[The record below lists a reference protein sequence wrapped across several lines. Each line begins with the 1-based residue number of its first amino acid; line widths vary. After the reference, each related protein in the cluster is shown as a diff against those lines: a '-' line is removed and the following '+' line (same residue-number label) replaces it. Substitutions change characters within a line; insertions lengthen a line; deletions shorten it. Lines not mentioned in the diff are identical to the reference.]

1 MAKPSKKMLLLDAMA
16 LIYRA
21 YYGVGDNF
29 FFNSKGLNTTA
40 MNLFSSSLHRFI
52 TKEQPTHVA
61 VAFDTHAPTLRNKM
75 VDDYKAGRQEIPE
88 DIINSIPWIKKILEG
103 FRIPV
108 LELDGYEADDII
120 GTLAKQAAK
129 EDFLVYMITPD
140 KDYGQLVEENIFMYK
155 PPFRGKAEEIYGVP
169 EILAKWDIE
178 RIDQVI
184 DMLGLMGDKVDNIPG
199 IPGVGEK
206 TACKLLKQFGN
217 IENLL
222 ENTDQLKGKLK
233 EKIETNADMAR
244 MSKQL
249 ATIILDVPV
258 KYNFDDFKLEEPD
271 KEILSP
277 IFAELEFRTLGQR
290 ILGEGYNVNLTK
302 SKSGQPTLFDQPNDN
317 STVIEAEIKPA
328 GKTIKDVEH
337 DYILVNSDKAIDDLL
352 KHLNKKTLICFDT
365 ETTGVDANEAELV
378 GLSFATEAFKAYY
391 VPIDSNAEKA
401 KATVAKFKP
410 LFENE
415 KIAKV
420 AQNIKYDVL
429 MLKWYDVEVKGTLED
444 TMLAHYLLEP
454 EMRHKM
460 DLLAETYLNYTPVAI
475 EELIGKKGKK
485 QGTMRDVPV
494 EQVTEY
500 AAEDADITLQLFHY
514 LKPKIEAQKL
524 SSLYNDVEMAL
535 VPALV
540 EMEYNGFLIDKDFL
554 SDYSVILTKDILSL
568 KQKVFEQVGAEFNL
582 DSPKQLGTMLFDKM
596 EIPYKG
602 KKTKTGQYST
612 NEETLLKLAEEHSI
626 VNDILE
632 YRTSNKLKSTYVDAL
647 PTLIN
652 PKTGRIHSSF
662 NQAVAATGR
671 LSSNN
676 PNLQNIPIRTEKGRK
691 VREAFVPRNDDFT
704 ILCADYSQVELRIIA
719 ALSKDEAMIQAFKD
733 GIDIHSVT
741 ASKVYKVSVDE
752 VTGDMRRNA
761 KTVNFGIIYGISAYG
776 LSQRLK
782 IPRKEA
788 QTLIDEYFAEYPF
801 IKKYMDDMK
810 TFAKTNGY
818 VETLLGRPRRLKDI
832 NSKNATVR
840 GFAERNA
847 INSPIQGTAADLI
860 KVAMI
865 KIHKAMQ
872 QKQMQSKLILQVHDE
887 LVFDAYKTELE
898 ELRALV
904 IDNMSSAMDIAVPLV
919 VDSGTGDNWLQAH

>member
-1 MAKPSKKMLLLDAMA
+1 
-16 LIYRA
+16 
-21 YYGVGDNF
+21 
-29 FFNSKGLNTTA
+29 
-40 MNLFSSSLHRFI
+40 
-52 TKEQPTHVA
+52 
-61 VAFDTHAPTLRNKM
+61 
-75 VDDYKAGRQEIPE
+75 
-88 DIINSIPWIKKILEG
+88 
-103 FRIPV
+103 
-108 LELDGYEADDII
+108 
-120 GTLAKQAAK
+120 
-129 EDFLVYMITPD
+129 
-140 KDYGQLVEENIFMYK
+140 
-155 PPFRGKAEEIYGVP
+155 
-169 EILAKWDIE
+169 
-178 RIDQVI
+178 
-184 DMLGLMGDKVDNIPG
+184 
-199 IPGVGEK
+199 
-206 TACKLLKQFGN
+206 
-217 IENLL
+217 
-222 ENTDQLKGKLK
+222 
-233 EKIETNADMAR
+233 
-244 MSKQL
+244 
-249 ATIILDVPV
+249 
-258 KYNFDDFKLEEPD
+258 
-271 KEILSP
+271 
-277 IFAELEFRTLGQR
+277 
-290 ILGEGYNVNLTK
+290 
-302 SKSGQPTLFDQPNDN
+302 
-317 STVIEAEIKPA
+317 
-328 GKTIKDVEH
+328 
-337 DYILVNSDKAIDDLL
+337 
-352 KHLNKKTLICFDT
+352 
-365 ETTGVDANEAELV
+365 
-378 GLSFATEAFKAYY
+378 
-391 VPIDSNAEKA
+391 
-401 KATVAKFKP
+401 
-410 LFENE
+410 
-415 KIAKV
+415 
-420 AQNIKYDVL
+420 
-429 MLKWYDVEVKGTLED
+429 
-444 TMLAHYLLEP
+444 
-454 EMRHKM
+454 
-460 DLLAETYLNYTPVAI
+460 
-475 EELIGKKGKK
+475 
-485 QGTMRDVPV
+485 
-494 EQVTEY
+494 
-500 AAEDADITLQLFHY
+500 
-514 LKPKIEAQKL
+514 
-524 SSLYNDVEMAL
+524 
-535 VPALV
+535 
-540 EMEYNGFLIDKDFL
+540 
-554 SDYSVILTKDILSL
+554 
-568 KQKVFEQVGAEFNL
+568 
-582 DSPKQLGTMLFDKM
+582 
-596 EIPYKG
+596 
-602 KKTKTGQYST
+602 
-612 NEETLLKLAEEHSI
+612 
-626 VNDILE
+626 
-632 YRTSNKLKSTYVDAL
+632 L

-719 ALSKDEAMIQAFKD
+719 ALSKDEAMIKAFKD

>member
-40 MNLFSSSLHRFI
+40 MNLFTSSLHRFI
-52 TKEQPTHVA
+52 SKEQPTHIA
-61 VAFDTHAPTLRNKM
+61 VAFDTQAPTERDKL
-75 VDDYKAGRQEIPE
+75 VDDYKAGRPEMPE
-88 DIINSIPWIKKILEG
+88 DIINAIPWIKQILAG
-103 FRIPV
+103 FRIPII
-108 LELDGYEADDII
+108 ELDGYEADDVI

-129 EDFLVYMITPD
+129 EDFTVYMVTPD

-155 PPFRGKAEEIYGVP
+155 PPFRGKPEEIYGVP

-206 TACKLLKQFGN
+206 TACKLLKQFGT

-233 EKIETNADMAR
+233 EKVEEHAELAR
-244 MSKQL
+244 MSKKL

-258 KYNFDDFKLEEPD
+258 KYNFEDFKLEEPNN
-271 KEILSP
+271 KALTP

-290 ILGEGYNVNLTK
+290 ILGEDYNINLSNNK
-302 SKSGQPTLFDQPNDN
+302 KGQPTLFDQPNDLTKVQK
-317 STVIEAEIKPA
+317 TVKPT

-337 DYILVNSDKAIDDLL
+337 DYKCVDTDEAIADLI
-352 KHLNKKTLICFDT
+352 KHLKKQTIICFDT
-365 ETTGVDANEAELV
+365 ETTGIDANEAELV
-378 GLSFATEAFKAYY
+378 GLSFATEPHKAFY
-391 VPIDSNAEKA
+391 VPVDSDFDKA

-410 LFENE
+410 ILENE
-415 KIAKV
+415 KIAKI

-429 MLKWYDVEVKGTLED
+429 MLKWYEVEVKGTLED
-444 TMLAHYLLEP
+444 TMLAHYLLAP

-460 DLLAETYLNYTPVAI
+460 DIMAETYLNYTPVAI

-485 QGTMRDVPV
+485 QGKMSDVPIA
-494 EQVTEY
+494 QVTEY

-514 LKPKIEAQKL
+514 LKPKIEEQKL

-535 VPALV
+535 VPVLV
-540 EMEYNGFLIDKDFL
+540 EMEYNGVNLNKAFLN
-554 SDYSVILTKDILSL
+554 DYSQVLTEDIIGLRD
-568 KQKVFEQVGAEFNL
+568 KIYEQVGAEFNL

-647 PTLIN
+647 PNLIN

-691 VREAFVPRNDDFT
+691 VREAFIPRSKEFT
-704 ILCADYSQVELRIIA
+704 ILSADYSQVELRIIA

-733 GIDIHSVT
+733 GIDIHKVT
-741 ASKVYKVSVDE
+741 ASKVYKIDVDE
-752 VTGDMRRNA
+752 VTDEMRRNA

-788 QTLIDEYFAEYPF
+788 QTLIDEYFTEYPS
-801 IKKYMDDMK
+801 INKYMEDMK

-818 VETLLGRPRRLKDI
+818 VETLLGRQRRLKDI

-865 KIHKAMQ
+865 KIHEAMQ
-872 QKQMQSKLILQVHDE
+872 QRNMQSKLILQVHDE
-887 LVFDAYKTELE
+887 LVFDAHNKETE
-898 ELRALV
+898 ELRKLV
-904 IDNMSSAMDIAVPLV
+904 IDNMSTAMEIAVPLI
-919 VDSGTGDNWLQAH
+919 VDSGLGNNWLEAH

>member
-1 MAKPSKKMLLLDAMA
+1 MAKPTKKMLLLDAMA

-40 MNLFSSSLHRFI
+40 MSLFTSALHRFI
-52 TKEQPTHVA
+52 SKEQPTHVA
-61 VAFDTHAPTLRNKM
+61 VAFDTQAPTERDKI
-75 VDDYKAGRQEIPE
+75 VDDYKANRQEVPE
-88 DIINSIPWIKKILEG
+88 DIINSIPWIKNILSG
-103 FRIPV
+103 FRIPII
-108 LELDGYEADDII
+108 ELDGYEADDII

-129 EDFLVYMITPD
+129 EDFVVYMITPD

-155 PPFRGKAEEIYGVP
+155 PPYRGKPEEIYGVP

-206 TACKLLKQFGN
+206 TACKLLKQFDN

-233 EKIETNADMAR
+233 EKIETNAEMAR
-244 MSKQL
+244 VSKQL

-258 KYNFDDFKLEEPD
+258 EYNFEDFKLEELD
-271 KEILSP
+271 KEILKP
-277 IFAELEFRTLGQR
+277 IFSELEFRTLGQR
-290 ILGEGYNVNLTK
+290 ILGEGYNVNLSK
-302 SKSGQPTLFDQPNDN
+302 SKSGQPTLFDQNNDDAPA
-317 STVIEAEIKPA
+317 VEEEKPT
-328 GKTIKDVEH
+328 GKTIEDVEH
-337 DYILVNSDKAIDDLL
+337 KYICVDTDEAIEDLI
-352 KHLNKKTLICFDT
+352 KHLKKQKLICFDT
-365 ETTGVDANEAELV
+365 ETTGIDANEAELV
-378 GLSFATEAFKAYY
+378 GLSFATEAHKAYY
-391 VPIDSNAEKA
+391 VPVDGDFEKA

-410 LFENE
+410 IFENE
-415 KIAKV
+415 KITKV

-444 TMLAHYLLEP
+444 TMLTHYLLEP

-460 DLLAETYLNYTPVAI
+460 DLMAETYLNYTPVSI
-475 EELIGKKGKK
+475 ETLIGKKGKK

-494 EQVTEY
+494 EKVTEY
-500 AAEDADITLQLFHY
+500 AAEDSDITLQLFHY
-514 LKPKIEAQKL
+514 LKPKIEEQKL
-524 SSLYNDVEMAL
+524 TGLYRDVEMAL
-535 VPALV
+535 VPVLV
-540 EMEYNGFLIDKDFL
+540 EMEYNGVSVSKDFL
-554 SDYSVILTKDILSL
+554 SEYSETLTADIIGLR
-568 KQKVFEQVGAEFNL
+568 QKVYEQVGEEFNL

-612 NEETLLKLAEEHSI
+612 NEETLLKLAEDNSI
-626 VNDILE
+626 INDILE

-647 PTLIN
+647 PNLIN
-652 PKTGRIHSSF
+652 PKTNRIHSSF

-691 VREAFVPRNDDFT
+691 VREAFIPRNDDFT
-704 ILCADYSQVELRIIA
+704 ILSADYSQVELRIIA
-719 ALSKDEAMIQAFKD
+719 ALSKDEAMLQAFKD
-733 GIDIHSVT
+733 GIDIHNVT
-741 ASKVYKVSVDE
+741 ASKVYKVTVDE
-752 VTGDMRRNA
+752 VTSEMRRNA

-776 LSQRLK
+776 LGQRLK
-782 IPRKEA
+782 IKRKEA
-788 QTLIDEYFAEYPF
+788 QTLIDEYFTEYPF
-801 IKKYMDDMK
+801 IKKYMDNMK
-810 TFAKTNGY
+810 IFAKENGY
-818 VETLLGRPRRLKDI
+818 VETLLGRQRRLKDI

-865 KIHKAMQ
+865 KIHKVMQ
-872 QKQMQSKLILQVHDE
+872 ERKMQSKLMLQVHDE

-898 ELRALV
+898 ELRQIV
-904 IDNMSSAMDIAVPLV
+904 TDNMSTAMEMAVPLV
-919 VDSGTGDNWLQAH
+919 VDSGTGNNWLEAH